1 MHIHG
6 QADFKSTFQEIIM
19 SALPKYEA
27 FESHSAEAKAP
38 KNTWEPVLYKIV
50 RRARDEHAEAAA
62 PSSVATKAKNI
73 ALFLASPFIGLAYV
87 AAMPFVAAGML
98 AYFAAK
104 AVFAKFPLVKHVS
117 MMVAAPFMGL
127 AMIVVA
133 PIVGAGAIGYYGS
146 KALFKK

>member
-1 MHIHG
+1 
-6 QADFKSTFQEIIM
+6 M

-27 FESHSAEAKAP
+27 FESNSAEAVAP
-38 KNTWEPVLYKIV
+38 KSTWEPVLYKIV
-50 RRARDEHAEAAA
+50 RRARNENTVAVATA
-62 PSSVATKAKNI
+62 SATKAKNI

-98 AYFAAK
+98 AYFAGK

-117 MMVAAPFMGL
+117 MMIAAPFIGL
-127 AMIVVA
+127 AMILVA
-133 PIVGAGAIGYYGS
+133 PIVGAGALGYYGS

>member
-1 MHIHG
+1 
-6 QADFKSTFQEIIM
+6 M

-133 PIVGAGAIGYYGS
+133 PIVGAGALGYYGS